1 MEHNIVLV
9 FTHKNHVYQWKLFP
23 QNHKVG
29 QKVTE
34 SRVKLRDLQQPSRC
48 CLPSFPQLWG
58 VAKRG
63 VNPEGLTLALSWFT
77 LRKNWFI
84 AFHIPLREKH
94 LPNTVKKILVRLF
107 KKTNTPCFFPFSSD
121 YATCNVPFASWTE
134 GRRIH
139 GCCHCY

>member
-48 CLPSFPQLWG
+48 CLPSSPQL
-58 VAKRG
+58 
-63 VNPEGLTLALSWFT
+63 
-77 LRKNWFI
+77 
-84 AFHIPLREKH
+84 
-94 LPNTVKKILVRLF
+94 
-107 KKTNTPCFFPFSSD
+107 
-121 YATCNVPFASWTE
+121 
-134 GRRIH
+134 
-139 GCCHCY
+139 